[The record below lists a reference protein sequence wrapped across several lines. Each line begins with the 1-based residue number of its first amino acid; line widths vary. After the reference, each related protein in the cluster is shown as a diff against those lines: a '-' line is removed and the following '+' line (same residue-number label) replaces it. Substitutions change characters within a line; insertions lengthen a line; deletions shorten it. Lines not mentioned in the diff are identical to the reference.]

1 MSTATSLRIDSSSL
15 ATTSSPSRRTT
26 TTRRKRCFLSARAS
40 SSSNGEN
47 DDQKSIADEYKIPS
61 SLVATLPNDVEIRLL
76 APYTIAITPYEN
88 REEGLS
94 RLMLYIEGENELG
107 QMYPPTQPLT
117 MRYALA
123 TDEEEEEAIVGK
135 TMELYLGPRV
145 HPETNPAAKTN
156 EKTDTISTRVAGGE
170 LVAVVPLI
178 GMATEEAARRCRDV
192 IVREVEKTG
201 AFRCDRAG
209 FRVSTFGPMYS
220 LRPRDNEVSLKV
232 MPISK

>member
-1 MSTATSLRIDSSSL
+1 MSTATSLLRVDSSSL
-15 ATTSSPSRRTT
+15 ASTSSPSSRRT
-26 TTRRKRCFLSARAS
+26 RRRRTKRCFLSIGCAS
-40 SSSNGEN
+40 SSN
-47 DDQKSIADEYKIPS
+47 DDQSIADAYKIPS
-61 SLVATLPNDVEIRLL
+61 SVVATLPNDVEIRLL

-107 QMYPPTQPLT
+107 EMYPPTQPLT

-123 TDEEEEEAIVGK
+123 TDEEEEDAIVGK

-145 HPETNPAAKTN
+145 NPETNPAARTN

-192 IVREVEKTG
+192 VVREVEKTG
-201 AFRCDRAG
+201 AFRADRAG

>member
-1 MSTATSLRIDSSSL
+1 M
-15 ATTSSPSRRTT
+15 
-26 TTRRKRCFLSARAS
+26 
-40 SSSNGEN
+40 
-47 DDQKSIADEYKIPS
+47 
-61 SLVATLPNDVEIRLL
+61 
-76 APYTIAITPYEN
+76 
-88 REEGLS
+88 S

-123 TDEEEEEAIVGK
+123 TDEEEEEEEDAMIVGK

>member
-1 MSTATSLRIDSSSL
+1 
-15 ATTSSPSRRTT
+15 
-26 TTRRKRCFLSARAS
+26 
-40 SSSNGEN
+40 
-47 DDQKSIADEYKIPS
+47 
-61 SLVATLPNDVEIRLL
+61 
-76 APYTIAITPYEN
+76 
-88 REEGLS
+88 
-94 RLMLYIEGENELG
+94 MLYIEGENELG

-123 TDEEEEEAIVGK
+123 TDEEEEVAMIVGK

-145 HPETNPAAKTN
+145 HPETNPAARTN

-201 AFRCDRAG
+201 AFRADRAG

-220 LRPRDNEVSLKV
+220 LGPRDNEVSLKV

>member
-1 MSTATSLRIDSSSL
+1 
-15 ATTSSPSRRTT
+15 
-26 TTRRKRCFLSARAS
+26 
-40 SSSNGEN
+40 
-47 DDQKSIADEYKIPS
+47 
-61 SLVATLPNDVEIRLL
+61 
-76 APYTIAITPYEN
+76 
-88 REEGLS
+88 LS

-123 TDEEEEEAIVGK
+123 TDEEEEEEDAMIVGK